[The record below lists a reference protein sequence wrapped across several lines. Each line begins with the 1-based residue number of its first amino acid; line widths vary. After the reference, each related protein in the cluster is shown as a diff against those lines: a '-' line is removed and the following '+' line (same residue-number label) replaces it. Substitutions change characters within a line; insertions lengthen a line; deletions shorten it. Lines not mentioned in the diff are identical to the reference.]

1 MISAFRNFGRFVLP
15 YRAVLVFGGLLAV
28 VEVAVSLAEPW
39 PLSWVVDRVL
49 RAERPLS
56 MSHANSVLLLAVGA
70 LLVLVGLAAVFDY
83 WATRLLSSTGL
94 RLANDLRETLFAH
107 LQGLSLRFHGEHRV
121 GDLAARITGDIDRI
135 QDMLVSAL
143 AVLLPNALLVLGMF
157 TVMVVLDP
165 IFTLLALLVTPVMA
179 LVIYRATVALK
190 AASRRGR
197 KADGQVAATATESL
211 AAIHLVQAF
220 AMEGA
225 QQDRFGSVNRLSLE
239 AGLETVRLQAR
250 FSPVVEVTSALS
262 TGLVLWFGAHRVL
275 QGRISLGVLLVF
287 LSYLGSLYKPVK
299 ALSKLSTLVS
309 KGSAATER
317 VVALLDEVPQ
327 VTSAPGARKLP
338 ALRGAITL
346 DDVSFDYGRE
356 PVLHAVQ
363 LAIEPGET
371 MALVGPTGAGKS
383 TIASLVPRLVDPVTG
398 RVLVDG
404 IDVRS
409 VVLASLRSQ
418 VSMVLQDTIL
428 LHGTLRDNIAAGRPG
443 ASAGDVE
450 RAGRLALVDEFA
462 GRLPDGLDTVIGERG
477 ANLSGGQRQRVAI
490 ARAVL
495 RDCPILVLDE
505 PTSAL
510 DAASEELLVAALDN
524 LPAGRTTLVIA
535 HRLSTVR
542 RADRITVLEAGRVV
556 QQGSHGDLMKVEGL
570 YRRLSTM
577 QSANVVPLASAA
589 PPPELRDELFDPLHR
604 RTRRRAHQ
612 GTAG

>member
-225 QQDRFGSVNRLSLE
+225 QQDRFGSVNHLSLE

-317 VVALLDEVPQ
+317 VVALLDEIPQ

>member
-356 PVLHAVQ
+356 PVLNAVQ

-577 QSANVVPLASAA
+577 QSTNVVPLASAA